1 MCVQCAPF
9 PLERLLTPFQD
20 VELYTCIVFIST
32 SEPGYM
38 LLFFF
43 FFLQSF
49 PFRLI
54 LSIQADNASDTHSDT
69 QTRAAA
75 TSDMREPSES
85 ALQCINL
92 GDKTGFSIINYLFS
106 PFYLLFIPLCCIP
119 LTVFVFYSFSHS
131 RSAFSASP
139 FSY

>member
-1 MCVQCAPF
+1 MYSFYQHIRARIHATF
-9 PLERLLTPFQD
+9 F
-20 VELYTCIVFIST
+20 F
-32 SEPGYM
+32 
-38 LLFFF
+38 LFFF
-43 FFLQSF
+43 FRSF
-49 PFRLI
+49 PFPLI
-54 LSIQADNASDTHSDT
+54 LSIQADNPSDAHSDT

-75 TSDMREPSES
+75 TSDMRDASES

-131 RSAFSASP
+131 LSAFSASP
-139 FSY
+139 FSYLPGCLNTVYSPQRM